1 MGHRVFFM
9 AVLMAAQ
16 LLAGCGQ
23 KGPLYRD
30 SGLATAATTEVSG
43 TPAERDDEQTPADD
57 N

>member
-1 MGHRVFFM
+1 MGHRVFCV

-23 KGPLYRD
+23 KGPLYREP
-30 SGLATAATTEVSG
+30 GLATATEV
-43 TPAERDDEQTPADD
+43 PAAPDARDDKKSPADD